1 MQTAWVMG
9 NQTELLTIDKPDVEG
24 YLTYGGSVYG
34 NESHY
39 PEVVQFKSHRGQ
51 LWVMGLDGVFRMVVS
66 S

>member
-1 MQTAWVMG
+1 MLMRDIGMQTAWVMG

-51 LWVMGLDGVFRMVVS
+51 
-66 S
+66 